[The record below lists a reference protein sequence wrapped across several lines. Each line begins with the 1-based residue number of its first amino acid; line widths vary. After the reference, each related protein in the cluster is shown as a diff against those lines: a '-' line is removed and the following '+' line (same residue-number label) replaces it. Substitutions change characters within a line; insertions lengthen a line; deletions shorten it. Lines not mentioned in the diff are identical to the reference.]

1 METTY
6 KVSSHSL
13 LPTNRLISPH
23 SQRRLALYIPSIPL
37 GGLGKLGELSSE
49 HMKDLQCVQMR
60 RSGVRV
66 AKADR
71 EEFQVDFGRGDGEED
86 SEDVVYAGIGVDDQ
100 LARGDIGGHCDD
112 VMLMYVYATLGMSRC
127 CMGQMR
133 VDAIARRNMWKTE
146 ESTGMI
152 LSYYTARFQGPS
164 RTGAVVQGA
173 EGLQGV
179 LAGSV
184 LFL

>member
-1 METTY
+1 MMETTY

-23 SQRRLALYIPSIPL
+23 SQRRLALYIPAIPL
-37 GGLGKLGELSSE
+37 GRLGKLGQLSSE
-49 HMKDLQCVQMR
+49 YVEDLQRVQVR

-71 EEFQVDFGRGDGEED
+71 EEFQVDLGRGDGEED
-86 SEDVVYAGIGVDDQ
+86 GEDVVYAGVGVDDQ
-100 LARGDIGGHCDD
+100 LARGGAGSHCDD
-112 VMLMYVYATLGMSRC
+112 VVLMFVYAMFDSQDVGLGRC
-127 CMGQMR
+127 ELMR
-133 VDAIARRNMWKTE
+133 DEMMWKNK

-152 LSYYTARFQGPS
+152 LSFYTARFQGPS